1 MLKQTHI
8 RNTEL
13 QRLRILRDEMA
24 SAINYEKHQRLREQA
39 EAEAIS
45 DYWFNY
51 HRKASK
57 AQRST
62 RILGN
67 K

>member
-1 MLKQTHI
+1 MLKQTHV
-8 RNTEL
+8 RDTEL
-13 QRLRILRDEMA
+13 KHLRKLRDEMA
-24 SAINYEKHQRLREQA
+24 AAINYEKHQRLRQQA

-51 HRKASK
+51 QRK

-62 RILGN
+62 RTLGN